1 MSYVKENLTRGER
14 IIHTTNL
21 HWIIFFESFSIILT
35 GLFFTYLGVQYSNTL
50 GTLAYWVE
58 YMSFFILCFGG
69 VKFLA
74 ELLRFTS
81 SEFAVTSERVIIK
94 TGILERKSLAMH
106 LNKIESIEIEQS
118 LTGRVFGF
126 GSIIITGTGNAE
138 SRFDL
143 LKGPSKF
150 RQQMQWIAETDG
162 NDDDEAEIPGPARV
176 HPHQSLNPMH
186 KSSTTRRR
194 RRRR

>member
-14 IIHTTNL
+14 LIHTTTL
-21 HWIIFFESFSIILT
+21 HWVIFFESFSIIFT
-35 GLFFTYLGVQYSNTL
+35 GLFFTYLGVEYSTQL
-50 GTLAYWVE
+50 GSLSYWVE
-58 YMSFFILCFGG
+58 YLSFFVLCFGG
-69 VKFLA
+69 IKFLA
-74 ELLRFTS
+74 ELLRYSS

-118 LTGRVFGF
+118 LTGRILGF

-138 SRFDL
+138 SKFVL
-143 LKGPSKF
+143 LKDPSKF
-150 RQQMQWIAETDG
+150 RQQMQWIAESDG
-162 NDDDEAEIPGPARV
+162 DDDEEAQLPGPSKV
-176 HPHQSLNPMH
+176 QPHHSINPMH